1 MRDTMLI
8 IEDKTNS
15 SDSFSLIVCPYMK
28 KTMQKIEAKH
38 RASKYKA
45 FLAKK
50 KKKKYKAFKILI
62 L

>member
-45 FLAKK
+45 FLAKNK
-50 KKKKYKAFKILI
+50 K
-62 L
+62 